1 MIKQVTAREF
11 RKFIKQ
17 LRVED
22 HSNAV
27 SPVNDWYYN
36 KKNELVA
43 KHRVHISG
51 KEYYQIED

>member
-1 MIKQVTAREF
+1 MIKEVTAKEF
-11 RKFIKQ
+11 RKFIKR

-27 SPVNDWYYN
+27 SPVNDWYYD
-36 KKNELVA
+36 KENELIA

-51 KEYYQIED
+51 KESYNLLE